1 LQVLVE
7 FKIRLPKNYHV
18 IPQREKQTTDIGTY
32 TSLPQQQQHQQQTM
46 VTAIST
52 QQRYYQYSSTTP
64 SIHSRTTQKPKPKM
78 SLTQTYYLAH
88 TARRKLSKEASRAD
102 HDLRIL
108 VSHANLLDN
117 LMLELSNAEQEQQ
130 RWVDRTAVSDS
141 HNKNRQ
147 FTTEE
152 EQHIQWADQT
162 TVEYVEESSEDSDS
176 DSDSDYALSDDEDLP
191 SPSSSFSSFSLSSSV
206 YTASTTTLH
215 RNTAPSVIITQ
226 QELLASDTEEDT
238 ERLALTRSPS
248 HSPPEL
254 LDDLSDDSE
263 EDVAPPSPPQPTYD
277 IFHASGLSSKSNQK
291 TSFIV
296 RETETS
302 PSFTA
307 VTDDYISP
315 HEPGTMIEAY

>member
-1 LQVLVE
+1 
-7 FKIRLPKNYHV
+7 
-18 IPQREKQTTDIGTY
+18 
-32 TSLPQQQQHQQQTM
+32 M

-52 QQRYYQYSSTTP
+52 QQRYYQYSTTTP

-147 FTTEE
+147 FTSE

-226 QELLASDTEEDT
+226 QELLASDTEEEGEEDT

-263 EDVAPPSPPQPTYD
+263 EDAAPPSPPQPTYD
-277 IFHASGLSSKSNQK
+277 IFPASGLSSKSNQK